1 MVSPFLTLQILD
13 DEARKLIVKG
23 KYAFKSEFFYLYYPS
38 DVRVSEEVYVTIII
52 TQKMY
57 NKAFENM
64 LEEVPKQFQ
73 QVVGKFI
80 LWEQG
85 SVEHS
90 LRSQEFKINELLSG
104 LGKELLERKILAI
117 RNEVRTYQ
125 LGPPTS
131 KSLLHIYM
139 LKNKLATI
147 YELLSIKDSAM
158 ELLR

>member
-104 LGKELLERKILAI
+104 LGKELL
-117 RNEVRTYQ
+117 
-125 LGPPTS
+125 
-131 KSLLHIYM
+131 
-139 LKNKLATI
+139 
-147 YELLSIKDSAM
+147 
-158 ELLR
+158 